1 MQLDVDDRIHN
12 VQKEK
17 AFALLYRLI
26 SVTRVSVKV
35 VIL

>member
-1 MQLDVDDRIHN
+1 MQLDDRIHN

-26 SVTRVSVKV
+26 SVARVSVKV